1 MRTSIFTTN
10 DRKSQ
15 LGELAVALRRL
26 VPVATELGL
35 SQASDYEAA
44 LARTNTFLAMT
55 PTQEDLSVLA
65 RSIPDVVYRH
75 KDWELN
81 LLVRKPDGSTGMPDW
96 FERLEAVLQP
106 ALAAAMKLRE
116 IGYY

>member
-1 MRTSIFTTN
+1 VRTSIFTTN

-15 LGELAVALRRL
+15 LGELAGALGRL
-26 VPVATELGL
+26 VPVASELGL
-35 SQASDYEAA
+35 SQASDYVAA
-44 LARTNTFLAMT
+44 LARTNSLLAMT
-55 PTQEDLSVLA
+55 PTQEELSELA

-75 KDWELN
+75 KDWESG

-106 ALAAAMKLRE
+106 VLAAALKLRE